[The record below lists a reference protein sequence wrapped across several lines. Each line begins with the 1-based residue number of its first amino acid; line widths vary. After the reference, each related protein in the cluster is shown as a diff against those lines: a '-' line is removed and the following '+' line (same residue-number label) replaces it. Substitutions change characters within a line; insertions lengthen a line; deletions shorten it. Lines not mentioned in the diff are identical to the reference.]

1 MGNQHGRILQRFY
14 SCGLLNIW
22 MTEPFDF
29 RTIETAEQNV
39 RISLQHM
46 TCQPVGNT
54 KQQPIM
60 PMVDINDMKYMTFST
75 E

>member
-1 MGNQHGRILQRFY
+1 
-14 SCGLLNIW
+14 